1 VPRQV
6 ARVNAGRPTSSGD
19 TRRADGSTGSSPTD
33 GERGRVIGSSGFCFS
48 ATGSDGRNPTAR
60 ARVGKDWCTRCR
72 DVRACGD
79 LKRNRREP
87 GEIMNLALWV
97 AAGLLAAIA
106 LTGGISKTFVPKKK
120 LSDTH
125 GGEWTEDV
133 SGGFVK
139 TLGGLEIL
147 AAAGLI
153 LPALTGVVP
162 VMVPVTA
169 VCWVLLM
176 VGAMIT
182 HGRLNQYKLVM
193 LNVAYLALALFI
205 AWGRF
210 GPVQF
215 TA

>member
-1 VPRQV
+1 
-6 ARVNAGRPTSSGD
+6 
-19 TRRADGSTGSSPTD
+19 
-33 GERGRVIGSSGFCFS
+33 
-48 ATGSDGRNPTAR
+48 
-60 ARVGKDWCTRCR
+60 
-72 DVRACGD
+72 
-79 LKRNRREP
+79 
-87 GEIMNLALWV
+87 MNLALWV
-97 AAGLLAAIA
+97 AAGLLASVA

-120 LSDTH
+120 LSGTH

-139 TLGGLEIL
+139 ALGGLEIL
-147 AAAGLI
+147 AAVGLV
-153 LPALTGVVP
+153 LPALAGVLP

-193 LNVAYLALALFI
+193 LNMVYLALALFI

-210 GPVQF
+210 GPAQF